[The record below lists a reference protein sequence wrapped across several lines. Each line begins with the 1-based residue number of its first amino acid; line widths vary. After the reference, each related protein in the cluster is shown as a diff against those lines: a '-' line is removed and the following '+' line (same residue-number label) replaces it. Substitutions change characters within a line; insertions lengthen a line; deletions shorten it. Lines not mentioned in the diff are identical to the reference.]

1 MFSLPHIFLFGCCRN
16 ALYTEILW
24 FACRYDFSPAHC
36 FCVLSVWKA
45 ARKSR
50 PSSLTVL
57 EFAWMSPQTTL
68 TARSVGWLSASSL
81 CMFACQSAFA
91 FFHISTCPFTF
102 LSSRVCLPT
111 GWIFSATHRAQ
122 PLRKTNTSLSLLSSL
137 LQVSPGVS
145 FHKANNVRLHS
156 KLPFLPPLH
165 SRLPLVPL
173 CCVKEPTITQHKP
186 TVTIVGATLSSLT
199 TVFFHLHIPM
209 PTRQ

>member
-1 MFSLPHIFLFGCCRN
+1 M
-16 ALYTEILW
+16 
-24 FACRYDFSPAHC
+24 
-36 FCVLSVWKA
+36 
-45 ARKSR
+45 SR

-57 EFAWMSPQTTL
+57 EFARMSPQTPL
-68 TARSVGWLSASSL
+68 TARSVGWLAAFSL

-102 LSSRVCLPT
+102 LSSCVCLPT
-111 GWIFSATHRAQ
+111 GWISSATHRAQ

-137 LQVSPGVS
+137 PRVSPGVS

-156 KLPFLPPLH
+156 KLPFLPPLP
-165 SRLPLVPL
+165 SGPIVLS
-173 CCVKEPTITQHKP
+173 KEPTIIQHKP

-199 TVFFHLHIPM
+199 KVFFHLHTPM

>member
-57 EFAWMSPQTTL
+57 EFAWMSPQTPL

-122 PLRKTNTSLSLLSSL
+122 PLRKTNTSLSLPSSPLFSKCPQESPSTKQIMSGCTANSRFFLLSILASL
-137 LQVSPGVS
+137 WSHCV
-145 FHKANNVRLHS
+145 AS
-156 KLPFLPPLH
+156 KNPP
-165 SRLPLVPL
+165 
-173 CCVKEPTITQHKP
+173 
-186 TVTIVGATLSSLT
+186 
-199 TVFFHLHIPM
+199 
-209 PTRQ
+209 